1 MAFNLIVR
9 GDESDPV
16 FDAGVGT
23 YVNSQFP
30 YDRMLEFTSS
40 EARAKYEGD
49 IPKLGSLPT
58 LICAEGEDSA
68 ALFGKLS
75 NVHFGDKVWGRTRV
89 AVVKFTFQRLAGGF
103 TFSDVVESDHIS
115 DLIHDWEFGRTHW
128 AVKDGNLVEAV
139 LETVSRISSKRLKEA
154 RPRHFRVEKW
164 PLPVLR
170 HIAVMMPFREDFDPV
185 YNAIKSACDDQTM
198 QAIRVDELKR
208 SRIIVDDVYKTIIQ
222 SRLVICDFTGKNP
235 NVAYEAGLAHALNR
249 EVIMIVQEA
258 EDIGF
263 DLRHRRYIRY
273 SPTPR
278 GLEELKSELS
288 EYIRAARS
296 SEPT

>member
-1 MAFNLIVR
+1 MTFNLIVR

-16 FDAGVGT
+16 FGAGVGT
-23 YVNSQFP
+23 SVDSQFP
-30 YDRMLEFTSS
+30 DDRMFEFTST

-58 LICAEGEDSA
+58 LICAEGGDSS
-68 ALFGKLS
+68 ALFGKIS
-75 NVHFGDKVWGRTRV
+75 NVHLGDEIWGRARH

-103 TFSDVVESDHIS
+103 TFSDVAESEYIS
-115 DLIHDWEFGRTHW
+115 NLIHDWEFGRVHW

-139 LETVSRISSKRLKEA
+139 LETVSRISDKRLKEA
-154 RPRHFRVEKW
+154 QPRHFMVEKW
-164 PLPVLR
+164 PLPVLK

-185 YNAIKSACDDQTM
+185 YNAIKSACDGQSM

-208 SRIIVDDVYKTIIQ
+208 SQIIVDDVYKTIIQ

-249 EVIMIVQEA
+249 EVIIRPR
-258 EDIGF
+258 GR
-263 DLRHRRYIRY
+263 RHRF
-273 SPTPR
+273 
-278 GLEELKSELS
+278 
-288 EYIRAARS
+288 
-296 SEPT
+296 